1 MPRTVS
7 DVAARID
14 SLSNHQVSPGQ
25 LVYAHGSGFVDVVGV
40 QVGDAWADNLHVDGE
55 GLASFDVPQQPD
67 GTPAWVVVHLADG
80 TTSPCEGDAQMLE
93 YRSPVLEAPPGE
105 MLLTALIPETVTLG
119 RADTYWLTG
128 SGLSMTAGVIIG
140 NDAAAYET
148 HDDTRLMLHIPAI
161 EGPEDGMIELSIF
174 GGGHSASLQVPCTS
188 GAVAPSHD
196 YHGPEVISVE
206 PASLPAA
213 GGEIT
218 IHGSDLD
225 RVTLVCVGPT
235 VTAQPY
241 WVTADRI
248 IATVPSLADAVGQ
261 ELGVEVA
268 DGDMSSGTGHLHTIT
283 VTS

>member
-1 MPRTVS
+1 
-7 DVAARID
+7 
-14 SLSNHQVSPGQ
+14 
-25 LVYAHGSGFVDVVGV
+25 
-40 QVGDAWADNLHVDGE
+40 
-55 GLASFDVPQQPD
+55 
-67 GTPAWVVVHLADG
+67 
-80 TTSPCEGDAQMLE
+80 
-93 YRSPVLEAPPGE
+93 

-174 GGGHSASLQVPCTS
+174 GGGHSASLH
-188 GAVAPSHD
+188 GAVHVRGGRAVARLPRARGDQRRAGLVTGGRRRDHHSR
-196 YHGPEVISVE
+196 PAIST
-206 PASLPAA
+206 ASLSCA
-213 GGEIT
+213 
-218 IHGSDLD
+218 S
-225 RVTLVCVGPT
+225 GPT